1 MNDSINGK
9 NAKPAV
15 RVREVGL
22 RDGLQMVG
30 TILTAQQKLEWCR
43 RMVEAGVHDIE
54 VTSFVPPKIV
64 PQFADAVEV
73 ASGALAIDG
82 LHAAA
87 LVPNLKGAQRAFDVG
102 VQQVHYVLSAS
113 DAHNLKNV
121 RRSTAE
127 SVEDF
132 RRIVAERNA
141 RQSGAQPGAQSGTH
155 LGAKPVV
162 LGAGVATAFG
172 CTIAGKVEESTVLY
186 LVETLIEA
194 GADEITIADTVG
206 YANPGQVRALMRK
219 VAELAGKVP
228 VACHFHD
235 TRGLGLANVFAALD
249 AGVRA
254 FDSSLGGL
262 GGCPFAPNATGNIN
276 TEDTVF
282 LLEAEGLDT
291 GVDIGKLLAMRE
303 TLTAWLPGEPFTGAI
318 ARAGLPK
325 TFGVSELRPA
335 V

>member
-1 MNDSINGK
+1 MMK
-9 NAKPAV
+9 REKV
-15 RVREVGL
+15 QVREVGL
-22 RDGLQMVG
+22 RDGLQMVK
-30 TILTAQQKLEWCR
+30 TILSTAQKLEWCR
-43 RMVEAGVHDIE
+43 RMVDAGSVEIE

-73 ASGALAIDG
+73 ARGALHIPN

-87 LVPNLKGAQRAFDVG
+87 LVPNLKGAQRAFEVG
-102 VQQVHYVLSAS
+102 LRKVHYVLSAS
-113 DAHNLKNV
+113 NEHNLKNV

-132 RRIVAERNA
+132 QRIVMERDA
-141 RQSGAQPGAQSGTH
+141 SEGTTRNIT
-155 LGAKPVV
+155 

-172 CTIAGKVEESTVLY
+172 CTLSGRVDESTVLG
-186 LVETLIEA
+186 LVETLLKA

-219 VAELAGKVP
+219 VLAVTEDVP

-235 TRGLGLANVFAALD
+235 TRGLGLANVMAALD
-249 AGVRA
+249 AGVRS

-282 LLEAEGLDT
+282 LLESEGFDT
-291 GVDIGKLLAMRE
+291 GIDIHALLAIRE
-303 TLTAWLPGEPFTGAI
+303 TIASWLPGEPFTGAI
-318 ARAGLPK
+318 ARAGVPK
-325 TFGVSELRPA
+325 TFDLREAEA

>member
-1 MNDSINGK
+1 MVMKG
-9 NAKPAV
+9 NAGMMKREKV
-15 RVREVGL
+15 QVREVGL
-22 RDGLQMVG
+22 RDGLQMVKI
-30 TILTAQQKLEWCR
+30 ILSTEQKLEWCR
-43 RMVEAGVHDIE
+43 RMVDAGSVEIE

-73 ASGALAIDG
+73 ARGALHIPK

-87 LVPNLKGAQRAFDVG
+87 LVPNLKGAQRAFEVG
-102 VQQVHYVLSAS
+102 LRKVHYVLSAS
-113 DAHNLKNV
+113 NEHNLKNV

-132 RRIVAERNA
+132 QRIVMERDA
-141 RQSGAQPGAQSGTH
+141 SEGATRNIT
-155 LGAKPVV
+155 

-172 CTIAGKVEESTVLY
+172 CTLSGRVEESTVLG
-186 LVETLIEA
+186 LVETLLKA

-219 VAELAGKVP
+219 VLAITEDVP

-235 TRGLGLANVFAALD
+235 TRGLGLANVMAALD
-249 AGVRA
+249 AGVRS

-282 LLEAEGLDT
+282 LLESEGLDT
-291 GVDIGKLLAMRE
+291 GIDIHALLTIRE
-303 TLTAWLPGEPFTGAI
+303 TIASWLPGEPFTGAI
-318 ARAGLPK
+318 ARAGVPK
-325 TFGVSELRPA
+325 TFDLREAEA
-335 V
+335 VWSGS

>member
-1 MNDSINGK
+1 MVMKG
-9 NAKPAV
+9 NAGMMKREKV
-15 RVREVGL
+15 QVREVGL
-22 RDGLQMVG
+22 RDGLQMVK
-30 TILTAQQKLEWCR
+30 TILSTDQKLEWCR
-43 RMVEAGVHDIE
+43 RMVDAGSVEIE

-73 ASGALAIDG
+73 ARGALHIPK

-87 LVPNLKGAQRAFDVG
+87 LVPNLKGAQRAFEVG
-102 VQQVHYVLSAS
+102 LRKVHYVLSAS
-113 DAHNLKNV
+113 NEHNLKNV

-132 RRIVAERNA
+132 QRIVMERDA
-141 RQSGAQPGAQSGTH
+141 SEGATRNIT
-155 LGAKPVV
+155 

-172 CTIAGKVEESTVLY
+172 CTLSGRVEESTVLG
-186 LVETLIEA
+186 LVETLLKA

-219 VAELAGKVP
+219 VLAITEDVP

-235 TRGLGLANVFAALD
+235 TRGLGLANVMAALD
-249 AGVRA
+249 AGVRS

-282 LLEAEGLDT
+282 LLESEGLDT
-291 GVDIGKLLAMRE
+291 GIDIHALLTIRE
-303 TLTAWLPGEPFTGAI
+303 TIASWLPGEPFTGAI
-318 ARAGLPK
+318 ARAGVPK
-325 TFGVSELRPA
+325 TFDLREAEA
-335 V
+335 VWSGS